1 MPPVRFAHR
10 PCGAPA
16 VTAVHLPVP
25 IPTHS
30 KERQMKSKHVQYPGV
45 AGRGGLALTPVL
57 AAGAVLLLA
66 ACAGTPPGGV
76 AGAEECVYVRVT
88 GSNLPVKE
96 CRSREEREAIA
107 AANEQAV

>member
-1 MPPVRFAHR
+1 
-10 PCGAPA
+10 
-16 VTAVHLPVP
+16 
-25 IPTHS
+25 
-30 KERQMKSKHVQYPGV
+30 MKSKHVQYPGV

-66 ACAGTPPGGV
+66 ACAGTPSGGV

-107 AANEQAV
+107 AANEQAVQNSVRDIQLLDEVGDRALGADSL